1 MEQFLY
7 IEHLYK
13 SYHNQPVLT
22 DICCQIPQGKLTAI
36 TAPSGFG
43 KTTLIRILLG
53 LEEPDRGVLRGF
65 KDLKKSAV
73 FQEDRLCENLTALAN
88 IRLTSTSQNK
98 AYLISAMEQI
108 GLYDCWQKPVHELS
122 GGMKRRIAILRA
134 LLADYNLLILDEPF
148 KGLDPATKEIVIQD
162 TKKRSQGKTTIFIT
176 HDKIELSLMNPACIL
191 TLQKG

>member
-1 MEQFLY
+1 MERSLY

-22 DICCQIPQGKLTAI
+22 DLCCQIPQGKVTAI
-36 TAPSGFG
+36 TAPSGSG

-53 LEEPDRGVLRGF
+53 LEEPDYGVLNGF
-65 KDLKKSAV
+65 KNLKKSAV

-88 IRLTSTSQNK
+88 IRLTSISQNK
-98 AYLISAMEQI
+98 SYLISAMEQI

-134 LLADYNLLILDEPF
+134 LLADYDLLILDEPF
-148 KGLDPATKEIVIQD
+148 KGLDPATKEIVIKD
-162 TKKRSQGKTTIFIT
+162 TKKRSMGKTILFVT
-176 HDKIELSLMNPACIL
+176 HDELELSLMNPSQIL
-191 TLQKG
+191 TL

>member
-1 MEQFLY
+1 MERSLC

-22 DICCQIPQGKLTAI
+22 DLCCQIPQGKVTAI
-36 TAPSGFG
+36 TAPSGSG

-53 LEEPDRGVLRGF
+53 LEEPDYGVLNGF
-65 KDLKKSAV
+65 KNLKKSAV

-88 IRLTSTSQNK
+88 IRLTSISQNK
-98 AYLISAMEQI
+98 SYLISAMEQI

-134 LLADYNLLILDEPF
+134 LLADYDLLILDEPF
-148 KGLDPATKEIVIQD
+148 KGLDPATKEIVIKD
-162 TKKRSQGKTTIFIT
+162 TKKRSMGKTTLFVT
-176 HDKIELSLMNPACIL
+176 HDELELSLMNPSQIL
-191 TLQKG
+191 TL